1 MGKEDVVYMYSGK
14 LLSHKKN
21 EIMPPAATWMD
32 LESIRLSE
40 VIQRK
45 TNIMWYHLYV
55 KSKMMREMNL
65 LTKQKET
72 HKLQNKLMVTKG
84 EKWEGRDKLGGW
96 DSHKHSTLYKIGNQ
110 QRPIV

>member
-1 MGKEDVVYMYSGK
+1 MVYMYSGK

-55 KSKMMREMNL
+55 KSKNDERNE
-65 LTKQKET
+65 LTNKTERDSQTSKQT
-72 HKLQNKLMVTKG
+72 YG
-84 EKWEGRDKLGGW
+84 
-96 DSHKHSTLYKIGNQ
+96 Y
-110 QRPIV
+110 QRGKVRGQR

>member
-1 MGKEDVVYMYSGK
+1 MSINRGMGKEDVVYMYSGK

-45 TNIMWYHLYV
+45 TNIM
-55 KSKMMREMNL
+55 
-65 LTKQKET
+65 
-72 HKLQNKLMVTKG
+72 
-84 EKWEGRDKLGGW
+84 
-96 DSHKHSTLYKIGNQ
+96 
-110 QRPIV
+110 